1 MGEASAK
8 AEKTLQKECHGNC
21 ETCKGPGGLD
31 CLTCAGHMKLTGAP
45 PAQCIPKRRPTTTT
59 TTTTS
64 TTTTTTPIPTQK
76 ESGMAE
82 AEVVAARA
90 QLKAVKA
97 LAKAQTISEQ
107 LVAAAAEAAKKKC
120 PEGSPLTDFC
130 LQTIAKAEKM
140 ANEVIAKANAKA
152 KEDIAKAK
160 GAFEDKKKEAQAK
173 AKEAVAKAKAKAKKA
188 VAKAKQREL
197 MDKLK
202 AKLKIPSFPKIR

>member
-21 ETCKGPGGLD
+21 ETCKGPGVLD

-59 TTTTS
+59 TTT
-64 TTTTTTPIPTQK
+64 PIPTQK

-90 QLKAVKA
+90 QLKAEKA

-107 LVAAAAEAAKKKC
+107 FVAAAAEAAKKKC

-160 GAFEDKKKEAQAK
+160 GAFEKAQ
-173 AKEAVAKAKAKAKKA
+173 KKA
-188 VAKAKQREL
+188 EGADGQTQSETQNSLV
-197 MDKLK
+197 
-202 AKLKIPSFPKIR
+202 P